1 MKRIGVYTSGGDAPG
16 MNACIR
22 AIVRTAI
29 TRGLEVT
36 GIEHGYAGMIAGLF
50 LPMNLRS
57 VSNIIQR
64 GGTILKSSRCPEFRM
79 PEGRAKAAANLRAA
93 GMDGLIGIGGNGTSE
108 GAHNL
113 WLQERLPVLIC
124 ASTIDNDLYGSDYTI
139 GFDTATNTA
148 LEAIDRLRD
157 TAASHDRTSFVEV
170 MGRNNGYLAL
180 YAGLAGGAEE
190 IIIPEVPSDVL
201 ALCERLAGMRER
213 GKTSSIV
220 VMAEGLVS
228 GGIFPLA
235 EDVRKRTGLDVRVT
249 VLGHTQRGG
258 SPVARDRVMASRKG
272 WAAVEAMHAGE
283 TDKLVGIINGQPHL
297 TPLEEAYTKKKPIDQ
312 KLMDLAYILAR

>member
-36 GIEHGYAGMIAGLF
+36 GIEGGYAGMIAAKF
-50 LPMNLRS
+50 LPMNMRS
-57 VSNIIQR
+57 VSNIICR
-64 GGTILKSSRCPEFRM
+64 GGTILKSSRCPEFKTR
-79 PEGRAKAAANLRAA
+79 EGKAKAAANLRAA
-93 GMDGLIGIGGNGTSE
+93 GVDGLIGIGGNGTSE

-113 WLQERLPVLIC
+113 WTQERVPILVC
-124 ASTIDNDLYGSDYTI
+124 ASTIDNDLYGTDYTL
-139 GFDTATNTA
+139 GFDTAMNTA

-157 TAASHDRTSFVEV
+157 TAAAHDRTSFIEV

-190 IIIPEVPSDVL
+190 IVIPEVPTDVE
-201 ALCERLAGMRER
+201 ALCQRLLDAQKR

-220 VMAEGLVS
+220 VVAEGPVT
-228 GGIFPLA
+228 GGVVALA
-235 EDVRKRTGLDVRVT
+235 EKVSARTHLDVRVT
-249 VLGHTQRGG
+249 VLGHVQRGG
-258 SPVARDRVMASRKG
+258 APTARDRIAGSRLG
-272 WAAVEAMHAGE
+272 LAAVEAMLVGE
-283 TDKLVGIINGQPHL
+283 TDKLVGIVNRQPRL
-297 TPLEEAYTKKKPIDQ
+297 TPLEEAYTKKKLIDQ
-312 KLMDLAYILAR
+312 KMMDLAYILAR

>member
-29 TRGLEVT
+29 TRGLEIT
-36 GIEHGYAGMIAGLF
+36 GIEGGYAGMIAAKF
-50 LPMNLRS
+50 LPMNMRS
-57 VSNIIQR
+57 VSNIICR
-64 GGTILKSSRCPEFRM
+64 GGTVLKSSRCPEFKTR
-79 PEGRAKAAANLRAA
+79 EGKAKAAANLRAA
-93 GMDGLIGIGGNGTSE
+93 GIDGLIGIGGNGTSE

-113 WLQERLPVLIC
+113 WTQERVPILVC
-124 ASTIDNDLYGSDYTI
+124 APTIDNDLYGTDYTL
-139 GFDTATNTA
+139 GFDTAMNTA

-157 TAASHDRTSFVEV
+157 TAAAHDRTSFIEV

-190 IIIPEVPSDVL
+190 IVIPEVPTDVE
-201 ALCERLAGMRER
+201 ALCQRLIDAQKR

-220 VMAEGLVS
+220 VVAEGPVT
-228 GGIFPLA
+228 GGVVALA
-235 EDVRKRTGLDVRVT
+235 EKVSARTHLDVRVT
-249 VLGHTQRGG
+249 VLGHVQRGG
-258 SPVARDRVMASRKG
+258 APTARDRIAGSRLG
-272 WAAVEAMHAGE
+272 LAAVEAMLAGE
-283 TDKLVGIINGQPHL
+283 TDKLVGIVNRQPRL

-312 KLMDLAYILAR
+312 KMMDLAYILAR

>member
-36 GIEHGYAGMIAGLF
+36 GIEGGYAGMIAAKF
-50 LPMNLRS
+50 LPMNMRS
-57 VSNIIQR
+57 VSNIICR
-64 GGTILKSSRCPEFRM
+64 GGTILKSSRCPEFKTQ
-79 PEGRAKAAANLRAA
+79 EGRAKAAANLRAA
-93 GMDGLIGIGGNGTSE
+93 GVDGIIGIGGNGTSE

-113 WLQERLPVLIC
+113 WLQERVPLVVC
-124 ASTIDNDLYGSDYTI
+124 ASTIDNDLYGTDYTL
-139 GFDTATNTA
+139 GFDTAMNTA

-157 TAASHDRTSFVEV
+157 TAAAHDRTSFIEV

-190 IIIPEVPSDVL
+190 IVIPEVPTDVD
-201 ALCERLAGMRER
+201 ALCQRLLDAQKR

-220 VMAEGLVS
+220 VVAEGPVT
-228 GGIFPLA
+228 GGVVALA
-235 EDVRKRTGLDVRVT
+235 EKVGASTHLDMRVT
-249 VLGHTQRGG
+249 VLGHVQRGG
-258 SPVARDRVMASRKG
+258 APTARDRINGSRLG
-272 WAAVEAMHAGE
+272 AAAVETLLAGE
-283 TDKLVGIINGQPHL
+283 ADKLVGLVSGQTRL
-297 TPLEEAYTKKKPIDQ
+297 TPLEEAYTKKKPINQ

>member
-36 GIEHGYAGMIAGLF
+36 GIEGGYAGMIAAKF
-50 LPMNLRS
+50 LPMNMRS
-57 VSNIIQR
+57 VSNIICR
-64 GGTILKSSRCPEFRM
+64 GGTMLKSSRCPEFKTQ
-79 PEGRAKAAANLRAA
+79 EGRARAAANLRAA
-93 GMDGLIGIGGNGTSE
+93 GVDGLIGIGGNGTSE

-113 WLQERLPVLIC
+113 WLQERMPIVIC
-124 ASTIDNDLYGSDYTI
+124 ASTIDNDLYGTDYTL
-139 GFDTATNTA
+139 GFDTAMNTA

-157 TAASHDRTSFVEV
+157 TAAAHDRTSFIEV

-190 IIIPEVPSDVL
+190 IVIPEVPTDVD
-201 ALCERLAGMRER
+201 ALCQRLLDAQKR

-220 VMAEGLVS
+220 VVAEGPVT
-228 GGIFPLA
+228 GGVVALA
-235 EDVRKRTGLDVRVT
+235 EKVSARTHLDVRVT
-249 VLGHTQRGG
+249 VLGHVQRGG
-258 SPVARDRVMASRKG
+258 SPNARDRINGSRLG
-272 WAAVEAMHAGE
+272 AAAVDALLAGE
-283 TDKLVGIINGQPHL
+283 TDKLVGLVNGQQHL
-297 TPLEEAYTKKKPIDQ
+297 TSLEDAYTKKKPIDQ
-312 KLMDLAYILAR
+312 KIMDLAYILAR

>member
-36 GIEHGYAGMIAGLF
+36 GIEGGYAGMIAAKF
-50 LPMNLRS
+50 LPMNMRS
-57 VSNIIQR
+57 VSNIICR
-64 GGTILKSSRCPEFRM
+64 GGTILKSSRCPEFKTQ
-79 PEGRAKAAANLRAA
+79 EGRARAAANLRAA
-93 GMDGLIGIGGNGTSE
+93 GVDGLIGIGGNGTSE

-113 WLQERLPVLIC
+113 WLQERMPIVIC
-124 ASTIDNDLYGSDYTI
+124 ASTIDNDLYGTDYTL
-139 GFDTATNTA
+139 GFDTAMNTA

-157 TAASHDRTSFVEV
+157 TAAAHDRTSFIEV

-190 IIIPEVPSDVL
+190 IVIPEVPTDVD
-201 ALCERLAGMRER
+201 ALCQRLLDAQKR

-220 VMAEGLVS
+220 VVAEGPVT
-228 GGIFPLA
+228 GGVVALA
-235 EDVRKRTGLDVRVT
+235 EKVSARTHLDVRVT
-249 VLGHTQRGG
+249 VLGHVQRGG
-258 SPVARDRVMASRKG
+258 PPNARDRINGSRLG
-272 WAAVEAMHAGE
+272 AAAVDALLAGE
-283 TDKLVGIINGQPHL
+283 TDKLVGLVNRQQHL
-297 TPLEEAYTKKKPIDQ
+297 TPLEDAYTKKKPIDQ
-312 KLMDLAYILAR
+312 KMMDLAYTLAR